1 MPETTT
7 TVLEQISSEYYSL
20 TAAEKKTA
28 DFVLSHLQETQ
39 YMSITELSEAS
50 GVAEATVSRFC
61 RRLGYRG
68 YNAFKLAIANTTSQ
82 QAQWANP
89 LSGEVTDGDTLESM
103 TQKLCSANVSAITQT
118 MDLIDPDAIRATV
131 DLLEAAGKV
140 LCMGQGGSM
149 ILASEAAHLFST
161 VSGKFLAVSD
171 SHSQAVAASMLDKDD
186 VILYFS
192 YSGSTLDM
200 MQTLKLA
207 RRFMPGEEK
216 KNLAAAC
223 AYFGVKQETAH
234 RALSDAI
241 SAHLLYQTMRKRHFQ
256 EAPEAFAAKP
266 LIYKVKKE
274 QPASKM
280 QKEVLRE
287 LVKYHRINL
296 SVQIDSLSRNEVS
309 RITDKIISQYG
320 RMTKR

>member
-1 MPETTT
+1 MPENTI
-7 TVLEQISSEYYSL
+7 TVLEQISNEYYSL

-89 LSGEVTDGDTLESM
+89 LSGEITDQDSLEIVC
-103 TQKLCSANVSAITQT
+103 QKLCAANVSAITQT
-118 MDLIDPDAIRATV
+118 MELIDPDTVRRAV
-131 DLLEAAGKV
+131 DMLEAAGKV

-171 SHSQAVAASMLDKDD
+171 SHTQAVAASMLEEND
-186 VILYFS
+186 VILFFS

-207 RRFMPGEEK
+207 RRRG
-216 KNLAAAC
+216 A
-223 AYFGVKQETAH
+223 
-234 RALSDAI
+234 
-241 SAHLLYQTMRKRHFQ
+241 
-256 EAPEAFAAKP
+256 
-266 LIYKVKKE
+266 
-274 QPASKM
+274 
-280 QKEVLRE
+280 
-287 LVKYHRINL
+287 
-296 SVQIDSLSRNEVS
+296 
-309 RITDKIISQYG
+309 KIILITRFVKSPGAELAHISFPYG
-320 RMTKR
+320 ATENPLQSGSIPVRIAQLYLMDVIFSELCQRNLEECRRRRTAIADALAEKHL

>member
-103 TQKLCSANVSAITQT
+103 AQKLCSANVSAITQT

-207 RRFMPGEEK
+207 RRRGAKIILITRFVKSPGAE
-216 KNLAAAC
+216 L
-223 AYFGVKQETAH
+223 
-234 RALSDAI
+234 
-241 SAHLLYQTMRKRHFQ
+241 AHLSLPYGATENPLQLGSVAVRIAQLYLLDVIF
-256 EAPEAFAAKP
+256 
-266 LIYKVKKE
+266 
-274 QPASKM
+274 S
-280 QKEVLRE
+280 E
-287 LVKYHRINL
+287 LCQRNL
-296 SVQIDSLSRNEVS
+296 ELCRQRRTEIADALAE
-309 RITDKIISQYG
+309 KHL
-320 RMTKR
+320 

>member
-207 RRFMPGEEK
+207 RRRGAKIILITRFVKSPGAE
-216 KNLAAAC
+216 L
-223 AYFGVKQETAH
+223 
-234 RALSDAI
+234 
-241 SAHLLYQTMRKRHFQ
+241 AHLSLPYGATENPLQLGSVAVRIAQLYLLDVIF
-256 EAPEAFAAKP
+256 
-266 LIYKVKKE
+266 
-274 QPASKM
+274 S
-280 QKEVLRE
+280 E
-287 LVKYHRINL
+287 LCQRNL
-296 SVQIDSLSRNEVS
+296 ELCRQRRTEIADALAE
-309 RITDKIISQYG
+309 KHL
-320 RMTKR
+320 